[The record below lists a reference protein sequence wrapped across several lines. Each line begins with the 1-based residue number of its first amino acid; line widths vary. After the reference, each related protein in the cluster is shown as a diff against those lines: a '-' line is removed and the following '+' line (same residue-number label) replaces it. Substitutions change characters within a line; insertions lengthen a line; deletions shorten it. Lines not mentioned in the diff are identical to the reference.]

1 MGSPE
6 RALTE
11 PTAAGA
17 NGGSRRVG
25 RVAIALIAGLVVG
38 ITVSRVGIPWLSR
51 SVALLEPVGSIWVN
65 AIRMTIVPLVVA
77 LLLGA
82 VARGGESHGVGRLG
96 GVAFA
101 TFVALHIGAAVL
113 ALVTVPAV
121 MARIPVDPASVA
133 RMQAEAS
140 AASVA
145 TAEQIRTLPSFGQ
158 WLAGL
163 APANVIRAAADG
175 AMLPLIVF
183 TLLFALA
190 LRRITPDRREQV
202 LRVFDGVGDA
212 MLEIVRWLIA
222 LAPIGVFTLVAS
234 TSARLGASLV
244 GAFGYYV
251 VGYVA
256 LLLVLTLVI
265 CVIGALGGGVGLP
278 RFFRAGVPAQAVAF
292 SSSSSLASLPA
303 LIDSAGR
310 LGVPPTQAGF
320 VLPLAVSSFKV
331 ANAVAWLTGTMFLAR
346 LYGVPLGVSEY
357 LTVVASSI
365 ALSFA
370 TPGVPNGGFLLL
382 APVLASVGVPAAG
395 VALLVA
401 VDAIPDLFA
410 TVANVSGDFAAASI
424 VRSWAAREP
433 ATVLEGR
440 LTPNAS

>member
-1 MGSPE
+1 MTDPAS
-6 RALTE
+6 AS
-11 PTAAGA
+11 A

-38 ITVSRVGIPWLSR
+38 ISVSRAGIPWLGR
-51 SVALLEPVGSIWVN
+51 AVALLEPVGSIWVN
-65 AIRMTIVPLVVA
+65 AIRMTVVPLVVA

-82 VARGGESHGVGRLG
+82 VARGGESQSVGRLG
-96 GVAFA
+96 GVAFG
-101 TFVALHIGAAVL
+101 TFVSLHVVAAVV
-113 ALVTVPAV
+113 ALVVVPAV
-121 MARIPVDPASVA
+121 MARVPVDPVSVA

-140 AASVA
+140 AASA
-145 TAEQIRTLPSFGQ
+145 AMAEQMRALPSFGQ

-190 LRRITPDRREQV
+190 LRRITPGRRDHV
-202 LRVFDGVGDA
+202 LRVFDGVGAA

-244 GAFGYYV
+244 GAFAYYV
-251 VGYVA
+251 SAYVG
-256 LLLVLTLVI
+256 LLLVMTLVV

-278 RFFRAGVPAQAVAF
+278 RFFRAGLPAQAVAF

-310 LGVPPTQAGF
+310 LDVPPSQAGF

-331 ANAVAWLTGTMFLAR
+331 ANAIAWLTGTMFLAR

-357 LTVVASSI
+357 LTVVASSV

-395 VALLVA
+395 VALLIA

-410 TVANVSGDFAAASI
+410 TVTNVSGDFAAAAI
-424 VRSWAAREP
+424 VRRWAAREP
-433 ATVLEGR
+433 ATVLEGS